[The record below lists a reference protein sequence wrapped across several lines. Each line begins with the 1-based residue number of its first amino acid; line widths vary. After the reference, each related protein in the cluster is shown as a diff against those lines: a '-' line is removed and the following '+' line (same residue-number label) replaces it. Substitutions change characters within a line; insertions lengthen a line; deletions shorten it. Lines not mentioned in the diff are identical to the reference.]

1 MQYFDKTAVVIPVFN
16 PEPGLQSLCRSLVSS
31 FRIVIVVDD
40 GSKENC
46 SAFKSLPESILVIRH
61 ACNKGKGAA
70 IKTALRYLS
79 ENTEA
84 EYAVFADGD
93 GQHLPKDIVAVANR
107 ANCSG
112 NTVLGVRRF
121 KLGQVP
127 LRSWVGNVCTALIV
141 RLLMGIRVS
150 DTQTGLRAISRRLFD
165 ELAAEPG
172 DRYEFEVRLF
182 RFLKERQ
189 EKLEQVEI
197 DTVYIDSNRASH
209 FRPVMDSIRIYRNL
223 IGSMFLKF
231 CGSSILGFLIDNLIF
246 TCCILLLGAS
256 GYSRKYMIFVSL
268 VIARIVS
275 ATCNYYCN
283 RRLVFKSKGRL
294 LVSYSRYWGLVCL
307 IAILSYCG
315 TTLISAVSNS
325 EGWHITCVKV
335 FVETILFLL
344 SYRLQKIW
352 VFQTTAKKDGAWPI
366 CPIQFNAP
374 ELAFV
379 GMMVFACVANL
390 IFFTGGTLSGLP
402 FLIGTV
408 FVSVLAVARS
418 FKTMLGLLSI
428 YVIGVLLAFAAT
440 SYTATDAMR
449 AYFPLQRI
457 LAEGWNPIYGLD
469 QASICNFTQT
479 SACGTWFIQ
488 YVPNLSPLMAAIVD
502 KAFGLFCG
510 DAFCGVVMMSILMSS
525 AFRFGNAIWHSRFA
539 GMVLALGV
547 AITPKTT
554 SFLAGHVDYTV
565 YSMMVLAILSTG
577 LWVTLL
583 QPRDLI
589 LAVLACVGA
598 MASKATGVPFAILF
612 LLFIMA
618 WHFKGTA
625 IWKVLL
631 GASVLICLLC
641 YSPYFVNIFTTGSAM
656 PNRDLTVDFTGK
668 SDAMQMGRF
677 LRMVFA
683 WVSPTLAKAMGSFV
697 YHSGFNPVFALNV
710 SGYGTLYRLL
720 LLISVM
726 GLIFSS
732 KNAVWIVCVLL
743 FVSGNLLPTRY
754 IGFSRYCPQLYIL
767 PMLAILNFV
776 FVPSHRFCAAKRV
789 FTVVKIGAGGGIV
802 LLVAFLFVRSIAYF
816 EAGLAWHSARIHE
829 IEKMKAISR
838 MWRLPG
844 NHIVTCTAMKFL
856 EYHGLKVVDDPNAPI
871 ASFDTQYLMMS
882 SEPIDEG
889 VLAGFAVKFGICDS
903 PRALLHFNWLDAL
916 RKPHL

>member
-1 MQYFDKTAVVIPVFN
+1 MQHFDKTAVVIPVFN
-16 PEPGLQSLCRSLVSS
+16 PEPGLQSLCRTLVSS

-40 GSKENC
+40 GSTENC

-79 ENTEA
+79 ENTDA

-93 GQHLPKDIVAVANR
+93 GQHLPKDIIAVANR

-141 RLLMGIRVS
+141 RLFMGIRAS
-150 DTQTGLRAISRRLFD
+150 DTQTGLRAIPRRLFD

-197 DTVYIDSNRASH
+197 DTVYINSNRTSH
-209 FRPVMDSIRIYRNL
+209 FRPIMDSIRVYRNL

-246 TCCILLLGAS
+246 TCCILLLGDS

-283 RRLVFKSKGRL
+283 RRLVFKSKDRL
-294 LVSYSRYWGLVCL
+294 LLSYSRYWGLVCL
-307 IAILSYCG
+307 VAILSYCG

-335 FVETILFLL
+335 FVETVLFLL
-344 SYRLQKIW
+344 SYRLQKVW
-352 VFQTTAKKDGAWPI
+352 VFQTTTKKDGTLKIYPI
-366 CPIQFNAP
+366 RFNAP

-379 GMMVFACVANL
+379 GMMVSACVANL
-390 IFFTGGTLSGLP
+390 IFLTGGTLSGSP
-402 FLIGTV
+402 FLIGAV
-408 FVSVLAVARS
+408 CVSVLAVARS
-418 FKTMLGLLSI
+418 FKTLLGLLSI
-428 YVIGVLLAFAAT
+428 YIIGVLLAFVAT

-488 YVPNLSPLMAAIVD
+488 YVPNLSPLIAAIVD

-510 DAFCGVVMMSILMSS
+510 DAFCGVVMMAILMSS
-525 AFRFGNAIWHSRFA
+525 AFRFGDAFWRSKFA
-539 GMVLALGV
+539 GIVLALGV

-554 SFLAGHVDYTV
+554 SFLGGHVDYTV
-565 YSMMVLAILSTG
+565 YSMMVLATLSTG
-577 LWVTLL
+577 LWMTSR

-612 LLFIMA
+612 LLFIMVR
-618 WHFKGTA
+618 HFKDVA

-631 GASVLICLLC
+631 GAGILISLLC
-641 YSPYFVNIFTTGSAM
+641 YSPYFVNVSIMGSAM
-656 PNRDLTVDFTGK
+656 PSRDLTVDFTGN
-668 SDAMQMGRF
+668 SDALQMGRF

-683 WVSPTLAKAMGSFV
+683 WVSPTFAKAMGSFF
-697 YHSGFNPVFALNV
+697 YHPGFNPEFVLNV
-710 SGYGTLYRLL
+710 SGYGSLYRLL

-726 GLIFSS
+726 GLIFSR
-732 KNAVWIVCVLL
+732 KNSVWVVCTLL

-754 IGFSRYCPQLYIL
+754 IGFSRYCPQLYVL

-776 FVPSHRFCAAKRV
+776 FAPSHGLCAAKRV
-789 FTVVKIGAGGGIV
+789 FTIVKIGVGGGIMF
-802 LLVAFLFVRSIAYF
+802 LATFLFVRSIAYF
-816 EAGLAWHSARIHE
+816 EAGLAWHSARMFE

-838 MWRLPG
+838 AWRLSG
-844 NHIVTCTAMKFL
+844 NHIVTCTAIKFL
-856 EYHGLKVVDDPNAPI
+856 EYHGLKVVDDSNAPI
-871 ASFDTQYLMMS
+871 ASFDTKYLMVS
-882 SEPIDEG
+882 FRPIDED
-889 VLAGFAVKFGICDS
+889 AITDFAAKFGICDS
-903 PRALLHFNWLDAL
+903 PKALLHFSWLDAL
-916 RKPHL
+916 KKPHL

>member
-40 GSKENC
+40 GSTENG
-46 SAFKSLPESILVIRH
+46 SAFKSLPESIRVIRH

-79 ENTEA
+79 ENTDA

-121 KLGQVP
+121 KLGHVP

-141 RLLMGIRVS
+141 RLLLGIRVS
-150 DTQTGLRAISRRLFD
+150 DTQTGLRAIPRRLFD

-189 EKLEQVEI
+189 EKLEQEEI
-197 DTVYIDSNRASH
+197 DTVYINSNRASH
-209 FRPVMDSIRIYRNL
+209 FRPIVDSIRVYRNL
-223 IGSMFLKF
+223 IGTIFLKF
-231 CGSSILGFLIDNLIF
+231 CASSVLGFLIDNLIF
-246 TCCILLLGAS
+246 TCCILSLGAS
-256 GYSRKYMIFVSL
+256 GYSRKYMIFISL

-283 RRLVFKSKGRL
+283 RRLVFKSKDRL
-294 LVSYSRYWGLVCL
+294 LISYSRYWGLVCL
-307 IAILSYCG
+307 VAILSYCG

-325 EGWHITCVKV
+325 EGWRITCVKV

-344 SYRLQKIW
+344 SYRLQKMW
-352 VFQTTAKKDGAWPI
+352 VFQTSAKQDSNWAI
-366 CPIQFNAP
+366 CPIRFNVP
-374 ELAFV
+374 ELAFI
-379 GMMVFACVANL
+379 GMMVSACVANL
-390 IFFTGGTLSGLP
+390 IFLAGGALSEVP
-402 FLIGTV
+402 FLIGV
-408 FVSVLAVARS
+408 AFVAVLAVARS
-418 FKTMLGLLSI
+418 FKALLGLMSI
-428 YVIGVLLAFAAT
+428 YVIGVLLAFVVT

-457 LAEGWNPIYGLD
+457 LVEGWNPIYGLD
-469 QASICNFTQT
+469 QESICNFTQT
-479 SACGTWFIQ
+479 TACGTWFIQ
-488 YVPNLSPLMAAIVD
+488 YVPNLSSLIAAIVD

-510 DAFCGVVMMSILMSS
+510 DAFCGVVMMVILMSS
-525 AFRFGNAIWHSRFA
+525 AFRFGNAIWRSRFA
-539 GMVLALGV
+539 GVVLALGV

-565 YSMMVLAILSTG
+565 YSMMVLATLSIG
-577 LWVTLL
+577 LWVESH

-589 LAVLACVGA
+589 LAVLACIGA
-598 MASKATGVPFAILF
+598 MASKATGVPFTILF
-612 LLFIMA
+612 LLFIIVRY
-618 WHFKGTA
+618 FKSVA

-631 GASVLICLLC
+631 GAGVLICLLC

-656 PNRDLTVDFTGK
+656 PSRDLTVDFTGN
-668 SDAMQMGRF
+668 SDAIQMGWF
-677 LRMVFA
+677 LRLVFA
-683 WVSPTLAKAMGSFV
+683 WVSPTLAKVLGSFF
-697 YHSGFNPVFALNV
+697 YHSGFNPVFELNV
-710 SGYGTLYRLL
+710 NGYGAPYRLL

-726 GLIFSS
+726 GLIFSRRNS
-732 KNAVWIVCVLL
+732 IWIVCVLL

-754 IGFSRYCPQLYIL
+754 IGFSRYCPQLYVL

-776 FVPSHRFCAAKRV
+776 FAPSHRLCEAKRV
-789 FTVVKIGAGGGIV
+789 FLIIKIVTGGGII
-802 LLVAFLFVRSIAYF
+802 LLVTFLFVRSVAYF
-816 EAGLAWHSARIHE
+816 ESGLAWHSARMHE
-829 IEKMKAISR
+829 IKKMKAISR
-838 MWRLPG
+838 EWSLPG
-844 NHIVTCTAMKFL
+844 DHIVTCTAIKLL
-856 EYHGLKVVDDPNAPI
+856 EYHGMKVVDDSNAPI
-871 ASFDTQYLMMS
+871 AAFDTQYLMVS
-882 SEPIDEG
+882 SRPIDEG
-889 VLAGFAVKFGICDS
+889 TITDFATQYGICDS
-903 PRALLHFNWLDAL
+903 PKALFRFKWLDAL